1 MDKKQLQ
8 LDNVYLNIAGEM
20 GSLSKCV
27 SKQVGCVI
35 VRDGRIISTGYN
47 GTPANY
53 HTECRDVHDTPGEV
67 HSAWSLLHE
76 IHAEM
81 NALLFAAKNG
91 VSVNNATMYC
101 TLQPCWQCSKN
112 IVQSG
117 IKRVVFK
124 HKYEKIDD
132 LDMIFRFLTENQVV
146 IEQAEFLQ

>member
-1 MDKKQLQ
+1 MNDKHNRVFLQ
-8 LDNVYLNIAGEM
+8 IASSL

-35 VRDGRIISTGYN
+35 VRDGRIVSTGYN
-47 GTPANY
+47 GTPMGYTNC
-53 HTECRDVHDTPGEV
+53 HDVHKHAGDV
-67 HSAWSLLHE
+67 HSEWSLKYE

-91 VSVNNATMYC
+91 VSVEGGILYC

-117 IKRVVFK
+117 IKNIMFRDR
-124 HKYEKIDD
+124 YERIDD
-132 LDMIFRFLTENQVV
+132 YDEICRFLTENQVV
-146 IEQAEFLQ
+146 IKQVE